1 MSYAGTLVVA
11 AKGDREITMTR
22 RFGAPRAMV
31 FEAWTKPELLK
42 RWMTGPPGMTL
53 PVCEVDLRVG
63 GAYRYVWR
71 TSQGHEMGAGGTFL
85 EVIAPER
92 FVATERFDQA
102 WYPGEAVITITFVEQ
117 GGETE
122 VTTTMRY
129 ESTEGRDGVLKSGMT
144 DGVRQSY
151 DRVATIFETEL
162 AAREAPERKRA

>member
-1 MSYAGTLVVA
+1 MSYAGTLMVV

-31 FEAWTKPELLK
+31 FEAWTRPELLK
-42 RWMTGPPGMTL
+42 RWMTGPPGITL
-53 PVCEVDLRVG
+53 PICEVDLRVG

-71 TSQGHEMGAGGTFL
+71 TSQGQEMGAGGTFL
-85 EVIAPER
+85 EVTAPER

-117 GGETE
+117 NGETE
-122 VTTTMRY
+122 VTTSMRY
-129 ESTEGRDGVLKSGMT
+129 ESTEGRDRVLKSGMT

-151 DRVATIFETEL
+151 DRVATIFEAEL
-162 AAREAPERKRA
+162 VAQNERKRA

>member
-11 AKGDREITMTR
+11 ARGDHEITMTR

-53 PVCEVDLRVG
+53 PICEVDLRVG
-63 GAYRYVWR
+63 GTYRYVWR
-71 TSQGHEMGAGGTFL
+71 TSQGNEMGAGGTFH
-85 EVIAPER
+85 EVTAPER
-92 FVATERFDQA
+92 FAATERFDQPG
-102 WYPGEAVITITFVEQ
+102 YPGEARITITFVEQ
-117 GGETE
+117 DGETE

-129 ESTEGRDGVLKSGMT
+129 ESTEGRDGVMKSGMT

-151 DRVATIFETEL
+151 DRVAAIFEAEL
-162 AAREAPERKRA
+162 FARDALERRRA